1 MKRCGLN
8 NISAEIAEKA
18 VIIPA
23 DNTEGKPRPYA
34 AFGAEIRR
42 ARDRA
47 GLSRAQLAA
56 RLGLRRQ
63 SVQKWENGYAKPSAR
78 AYVDLVKLIGL
89 QALPPRSVSN
99 SSREGS
105 AENV

>member
-18 VIIPA
+18 IIIPA

-78 AYVDLVKLIGL
+78 AYVDLVKFIGL

-99 SSREGS
+99 STHEGS
-105 AENV
+105 VKDV

>member
-1 MKRCGLN
+1 MN
-8 NISAEIAEKA
+8 TEIAARA
-18 VIIPA
+18 VVLPA

-47 GLSRAQLAA
+47 GLSRSQLAA

-78 AYVDLVKLIGL
+78 AYVDLVKFIGL

-99 SSREGS
+99 STHEGS

>member
-1 MKRCGLN
+1 MKKVGAN
-8 NISAEIAEKA
+8 TEIAARA
-18 VIIPA
+18 VILPA

-47 GLSRAQLAA
+47 GLSRSQLAE

-78 AYVDLVKLIGL
+78 AYVDLVQIIGL
-89 QALPPRSVSN
+89 RALPPRSVSN
-99 SSREGS
+99 LTREGS

>member
-1 MKRCGLN
+1 MN
-8 NISAEIAEKA
+8 AEIATRA
-18 VIIPA
+18 VILPA

-63 SVQKWENGYAKPSAR
+63 SVQKWENGHAKPSAR
-78 AYVDLVKLIGL
+78 AYVDLVKFIGL

>member
-18 VIIPA
+18 VILPA

-78 AYVDLVKLIGL
+78 AYVDLVKFIGL